1 MKRIYLMA
9 LLLCFIAGVGIYAS
23 SFRHS
28 WYTVSK
34 QELGAL
40 SQRLADKPRDE
51 RWREWYDQTARLE
64 TPRKTLHDLG
74 IGVSAFAVVLAVLHF
89 TFGFPLKRSRTPKK
103 KWMFILVYL
112 LALAAQV
119 PASVYYLGHRQSR
132 FEYPPWGDSII
143 IGLFQTVFGCAVF
156 AVIGSLLFLA
166 ILWKAT
172 LPADLFVW
180 SRSRPVASTIITVI
194 FGALAAL
201 CLSLI
206 PDPVRDGSVGGVIMT
221 TVMLYLF
228 MSARAGMVEY
238 QLMKTGNSEQPD
250 GEPTQESAQS
260 AAP

>member
-23 SFRHS
+23 SFRYS

-40 SQRLADKPRDE
+40 SQRLYDKPRAE
-51 RWREWYDQTARLE
+51 RWREWYDQTEALE

-74 IGVSAFAVVLAVLHF
+74 VGVSALALALAVLHF
-89 TFGFPLKRSRTPKK
+89 SFGFPLKQSRTPKK
-103 KWMFILVYL
+103 KWTFIAVYL

-119 PASVYYLGHRQSR
+119 PASVYYLSHRQSR
-132 FEYPPWGDSII
+132 FEYPSWGDSII
-143 IGLFQTVFGCAVF
+143 IGLFQTVFGCVVF

-166 ILWKAT
+166 LLWKAT
-172 LPADLFVW
+172 LPANLFVW

-194 FGALAAL
+194 FGTLAAL
-201 CLSLI
+201 CVTVI
-206 PDPVRDGSVGGVIMT
+206 PDPVQDGSVGGVIMT

-238 QLMKTGNSEQPD
+238 QLIKTRNSEPPD
-250 GEPTQESAQS
+250 GEPTQESARS